1 MDEDLIRRIQVAA
14 HSVDASLERIR
25 DLIAELPTPSATHP
39 GQKFD
44 GDVVVIEKE
53 KLAELLAAVA
63 RPPSFYDALLAEG
76 FRPATGVQPQL
87 RRGHPRIPLELKRYG
102 AD

>member
-25 DLIAELPTPSATHP
+25 GLLAELPTTSVTHRR
-39 GQKFD
+39 QKFD
-44 GDVVVIEKE
+44 GDVVVIEKG

-76 FRPATGVQPQL
+76 FRPATGTQPQL
-87 RRGHPRIPLELKRYG
+87 RRGHPRVPGSLKG
-102 AD
+102 HGDD